1 MQHLTERESNFLL
14 MNISSDIRAIRRN
27 DPAARGLEFLL
38 YPSFHAML
46 SHRLICHPLYNL
58 GLRFL
63 ARLISQWSR
72 WLTGME
78 IHPGAQIA
86 PGFFCDHGMA
96 VVIGETAVIGQN
108 CVLFHGVTLGGT
120 GKHHDKRHPLIG
132 DNVFIGTHATLL
144 GPITV
149 GDNAR
154 IGAETVIINRD
165 VPANCTVVGAPGKI
179 VKVNGK
185 KVKPRN
191 LPISRYRL
199 EEIRSEGAAGR
210 PPFA

>member
-1 MQHLTERESNFLL
+1 MDLA
-14 MNISSDIRAIRRN
+14 SDIRAIQRN

-38 YPSFHAML
+38 YPSFHAMV
-46 SHRLICHPLYNL
+46 SHRLICHPLYRI

-63 ARLISQWSR
+63 ARFFSQVTR

-78 IHPGAQIA
+78 IHPGARIA

-96 VVIGETAVIGQN
+96 VVIGETAVIGRD

-120 GKHHDKRHPLIG
+120 GKHQDKRHPTIG
-132 DNVFIGTHATLL
+132 SNVFIGTHATLL

-165 VPANCTVVGAPGKI
+165 VPADCTVVGTPGRI
-179 VKVNGK
+179 VKIRGR
-185 KVKPRN
+185 KVRPRA
-191 LPISRYRL
+191 LPVSRYRL
-199 EEIRSEGAAGR
+199 EEIRQENGR
-210 PPFA
+210 